1 MVVHLDSS
9 RINLVPLFVD
19 TEGVKIILGFL
30 LLLTYANAQVPAQ
43 PSQLDI
49 YMRQMYP
56 QNLTPQQQL
65 QMATISPQD
74 RLRLLQTVNMGN
86 NQYAI
91 QFVPQSGPH
100 MGQTMWASQS
110 AQNPLFNFF
119 TAMGTM
125 TKFPDRAERMEA
137 RAPITAYR
145 SPDPEEYTPP
155 ARSAL
160 DTMNAATDKLKAI
173 KNPKPTECLDCI
185 TDPLPTLTAGPI
197 SGKGNIKTSATGQM
211 KEDLNADIKCS
222 YFGDVISGIRLTFAA
237 TLEAKIVNN
246 KVVAFKYVATEGN
259 KRCVI
264 DLANFPQ
271 KKIGN
276 TTNVVLEHANK
287 TTFVSMYPNNKSPD
301 RKNPSVHFGISF
313 YSRLCPQMSEK
324 WFMQIEAD
332 PKTGTCR

>member
-1 MVVHLDSS
+1 MT
-9 RINLVPLFVD
+9 LFLVD
-19 TEGVKIILGFL
+19 TEAVKYTLGLVL
-30 LLLTYANAQVPAQ
+30 LFSIYATAQVTAAVPAASS
-43 PSQLDI
+43 PQLDI

-86 NQYAI
+86 NQYAM
-91 QFVPQSGPH
+91 QFVPQSGPN

-110 AQNPLFNFF
+110 MQSPLFNFF
-119 TAMGTM
+119 TAMGAA

-137 RAPITAYR
+137 REPIRAFR
-145 SPDPEEYTPP
+145 SPDPEERVAP
-155 ARSAL
+155 ARSAV
-160 DTMNAATDKLKAI
+160 DAMNAATNKLQAI
-173 KNPKPTECLDCI
+173 KKPKTAECLDCI
-185 TDPLPTLTAGPI
+185 TDPLPTLKAGPV
-197 SGKGNIKTSATGQM
+197 SGKGTIKTSATGQM
-211 KEDLNADIKCS
+211 KEDMSADIKCN
-222 YFGDVISGIRLTFAA
+222 YTGDIISGIRLTFAA
-237 TLEAKIVNN
+237 TLEAKIVHN
-246 KVVAFKYVATEGN
+246 KVVSFKYVATEGN

-287 TTFVSMYPNNKSPD
+287 NTFVSIYPNNKSPD
-301 RKNPSVHFGISF
+301 RKNPSVQFGISF
-313 YSRLCPQMSEK
+313 YNKVCPQMSQK

>member
-1 MVVHLDSS
+1 MKYILT
-9 RINLVPLFVD
+9 LVLFLSVYV
-19 TEGVKIILGFL
+19 T
-30 LLLTYANAQVPAQ
+30 AQVPTFIPTATPLPAQAQ
-43 PSQLDI
+43 PTQMDI
-49 YMRQMYP
+49 YMRQTYP
-56 QNLTPQQQL
+56 QYLTPQQQQL

-74 RLRLLQTVNMGN
+74 RLRLMQTVNMGN
-86 NQYAI
+86 NQYAM

-137 RAPITAYR
+137 REPISAYV
-145 SPDPEEYTPP
+145 SPDPEERSTPE
-155 ARSAL
+155 RSAVE
-160 DTMNAATDKLKAI
+160 TMNTATNKLQTI
-173 KNPKPTECLDCI
+173 KKPKTAECLDCI

-197 SGKGNIKTSATGQM
+197 KGTGTIKTSATGAI

-222 YFGDVISGIRLTFAA
+222 YTGDVISGIRLSFAA
-237 TLEAKIVNN
+237 TVEAKIVNN
-246 KVVAFKYVATEGN
+246 KVVSFKYVATEGN
-259 KRCVI
+259 KRCEI
-264 DLANFPQ
+264 NLANFPQ

-276 TTNVVLEHANK
+276 TTNVILEHANK
-287 TTFVSMYPNNKSPD
+287 NTFVSIYPNNKSPD
-301 RKNPSVHFGISF
+301 RKNPSVQFGINF
-313 YSRLCPQMSEK
+313 YSKVCPQMSDK